1 MLHFMLPDCEKTF
14 ATFFGQLPPL
24 SALSCRSCRFT
35 VFSADLV
42 QLCVVSV
49 CVFMLILLSLLR
61 VVAFITSRFRGKPAL
76 FQACSS
82 VEKSLQHYFPDG
94 LPQRVRSS
102 RSRKKNNSL
111 QHMKLCTQ
119 TFTHTQACVTL

>member
-1 MLHFMLPDCEKTF
+1 MLPDCEKAF
-14 ATFFGQLPPL
+14 ATFFGQRPPA
-24 SALSCRSCRFT
+24 STRSCRSCRFT

-42 QLCVVSV
+42 QLCTVSV
-49 CVFMLILLSLLR
+49 YVFMLILLSLLW

-102 RSRKKNNSL
+102 RSRKKKQFIAAYETMHTNI
-111 QHMKLCTQ
+111 H
-119 TFTHTQACVTL
+119 THTQACVTL